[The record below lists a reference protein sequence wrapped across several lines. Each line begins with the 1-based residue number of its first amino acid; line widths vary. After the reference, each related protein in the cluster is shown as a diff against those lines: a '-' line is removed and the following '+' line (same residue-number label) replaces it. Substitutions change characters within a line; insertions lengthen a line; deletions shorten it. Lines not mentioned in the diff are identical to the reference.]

1 MKGEKNFIIEALG
14 WYGALAILI
23 SFFLVSFEYVS
34 PHSLPYLLGNLSGAI
49 GLIVE
54 ANARKAYPSIFL
66 NVVYSLVAILALIK
80 FFY

>member
-23 SFFLVSFEYVS
+23 CFFLVSFEYIS
-34 PHSLPYLLGNLSGAI
+34 PKSLPYLLGNLSGAL
-49 GLIVE
+49 GLIIE
-54 ANARKAYPSIFL
+54 AKRRKAYPSIFL
-66 NVVYSLVAILALIK
+66 NIVYSLVAVFALVR